1 MKKLIIL
8 LASIS
13 LFSHAVERFPQALL
27 DEEARKQ
34 NLESAQRR
42 LDEMAKHNYLPK
54 LQAEAI
60 AFIKQMAHSKNGK
73 QTGPIGSHELAK
85 RLDHKAQ
92 RALNE
97 VVYYNRAIKRNM
109 RALYPV
115 TESDK
120 KEAPYRLGRL
130 PEDAHKVIR
139 EFQAAVAADKEHD
152 EYKRIVYRDKKSE
165 LNKQHFALE
174 SAQKKVLLTQYAL
187 YLHNSLMIG
196 LNGLD
201 FNLRYNSG
209 GYPAEYN

>member
-1 MKKLIIL
+1 
-8 LASIS
+8 
-13 LFSHAVERFPQALL
+13 
-27 DEEARKQ
+27 
-34 NLESAQRR
+34 
-42 LDEMAKHNYLPK
+42 MAKHNYLPK

-152 EYKRIVYRDKKSE
+152 EKDILKELEKQHEEYKRIVYRDKKSE